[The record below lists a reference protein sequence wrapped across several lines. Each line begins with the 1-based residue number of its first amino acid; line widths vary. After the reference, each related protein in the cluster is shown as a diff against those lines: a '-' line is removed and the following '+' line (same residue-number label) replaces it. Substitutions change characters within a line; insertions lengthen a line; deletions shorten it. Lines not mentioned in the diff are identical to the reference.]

1 MPHERAFSRRV
12 SSGWVVATIATVATA
27 VAGGCSS
34 SSGATTAPECAK
46 PNGTYSLTLSP
57 TGQSEN
63 LSGDCSSA
71 TPQSIQISL
80 SGASVSLN
88 GQTCVWCPTGSCQ
101 IDVICGQTVSCG
113 GTSTAIINP
122 PSNYVQTV
130 SFILPTSVD
139 ASTTNATAVLGP
151 ADCGY
156 EGIAALA
163 TSTTSP

>member
-1 MPHERAFSRRV
+1 MATMSHERAFSRRI
-12 SSGWVVATIATVATA
+12 SFWVVATAATA
-27 VAGGCSS
+27 ASIGCSS

-46 PNGTYSLTLSP
+46 PDGTYSLTLSP

-63 LSGDCSSA
+63 LSGDCSST

-88 GQTCVWCPTGSCQ
+88 GETCVGCPAGSCQ
-101 IDVICGQTVSCG
+101 IDLICGQTVSCG
-113 GTSTAIINP
+113 GTSTAVTNP

-139 ASTTNATAVLGP
+139 ASTTNATAALGP
-151 ADCGY
+151 ASCGY
-156 EGIAALA
+156 EGTAALA
-163 TSTTSP
+163 TSATSP